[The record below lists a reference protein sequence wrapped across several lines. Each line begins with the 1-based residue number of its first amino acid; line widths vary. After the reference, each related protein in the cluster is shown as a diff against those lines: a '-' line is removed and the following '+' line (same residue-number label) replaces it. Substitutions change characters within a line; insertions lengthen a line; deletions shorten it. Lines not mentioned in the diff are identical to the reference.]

1 MMNTI
6 GKLASILGVSLLV
19 ALGAQLTGV
28 EEAEACGGFFCNQQQ
43 PVDQSAERIIFSQ
56 NDDDTVT
63 AAVQILYQGPSEEF
77 AWLLPVSGT
86 PEVGVSSN
94 TAFQRLEDH
103 TDPRYELEVAVE
115 GECAHPPEDDYMNN
129 GGGVDAGSAIGEDT
143 ADSGVDVLDE
153 GSVGP
158 YDYTTIS
165 VEPGDADPA
174 QAALDWL
181 ETNGYDLTDM
191 GPDLIRDYLE
201 DGMNLIAFKLTK
213 NADSG
218 DIRPVTLT
226 YPAELPMIPIKLTA
240 VAAQS
245 DMGVLVWVLGDGRA
259 IPKNYK
265 SLVLNDAAINWF
277 NWRSTYEDVITQ
289 AANEADG
296 QGFVTEYAKSATT
309 LEEAV
314 ITDSEI
320 QYWEQVNDPDAW
332 DGQHG
337 AMLFDV
343 MRTFGLWDG
352 FRSVV
357 TDAIPVPDGA
367 TVDDF
372 MGCPD
377 CYFDGNEAS
386 IDGFSPSVFLQAMQ
400 TEVIDPVIATQD
412 LLEARPYVTRMYTT
426 LSPPEMT
433 LDPVFDFNTTL
444 DDVSNIHTAQQTV
457 YCSSDVTRREAPW
470 QVELPSGEVVNGS
483 GNSWPLSVGDDLPA
497 NREIRQENASG
508 SGETVTD
515 HTRDIE
521 EILATHN
528 ANTPIGGDTSQDDDD
543 SGNNSSGANNGS
555 GSGSNSADNPDGG
568 CTAAGGATPLGAGG
582 LLVVGLGMIVL
593 RRRRGVPQ
601 VSR

>member
-1 MMNTI
+1 MRLNTNNRW
-6 GKLASILGVSLLV
+6 LQAAACASILAAGV
-19 ALGAQLTGV
+19 LTYSP
-28 EEAEACGGFFCNQQQ
+28 EAEACGGFFCDNSQ
-43 PVDQSAERIIFSQ
+43 PVNQTAERIIFSD
-56 NDDDTVT
+56 NADDTVT
-63 AAVQILYQGPSEEF
+63 ALVQIMYQGPSEEF
-77 AWLLPVSGT
+77 AWVLPVPGT
-86 PEVGVSSN
+86 PDVGVSSD
-94 TAFQRLEDH
+94 TAFDRLQQA
-103 TDPRYELEVAVE
+103 TNPNYRMNTTVE
-115 GECAHPPEDDYMNN
+115 GECGTRSNFGADDMASSGGAVNNASAPEDQD
-129 GGGVDAGSAIGEDT
+129 D
-143 ADSGVDVLDE
+143 GVDVVDS
-153 GSVGP
+153 GRVGP
-158 YDYTTIS
+158 YIHTTIS
-165 VEPGDADPA
+165 VDPSSDDPA
-174 QAALDWL
+174 DVAVDWL
-181 ETNGYDLTDM
+181 ERNSYDVSALGADV
-191 GPDLIRDYLE
+191 IRPYLE

-218 DIRPVTLT
+218 DVRPVTLT

-277 NWRSTYEDVITQ
+277 DWRSTYEDVITQ
-289 AANEADG
+289 AANEANG

-357 TDAIPVPDGA
+357 ADAIPVPDGA

-372 MGCPD
+372 MNCPD

-400 TEVIDPVIATQD
+400 TEVIDPVIDTQD
-412 LLEARPYVTRMYTT
+412 LLESRPYVTRMYTT

-444 DDVSNIHTAQQTV
+444 DDVSNTHTAQQTIH
-457 YCSSDVTRREAPW
+457 CSSDVTRWEAPW

-483 GNSWPLSVGDDLPA
+483 GRSWPLSAGDELPA
-497 NREIRQENASG
+497 SREIRQENASG

-515 HTRDIE
+515 HTADIE
-521 EILATHN
+521 AILAAHN
-528 ANTPIGGDTSQDDDD
+528 DETPISGD
-543 SGNNSSGANNGS
+543 SSGDGNNGS
-555 GSGSNSADNPDGG
+555 GSNNGSSAGSNSDGDSGGG
-568 CTAAGGATPLGAGG
+568 CTAAGGTTPLDAGG
-582 LLVVGLGMIVL
+582 LLVVGLGLMVW
-593 RRRRGVPQ
+593 RRRRD
-601 VSR
+601 

>member
-1 MMNTI
+1 MNTI
-6 GKLASILGVSLLV
+6 SKLASILGVSVLV
-19 ALGAQLTGV
+19 ALGAQV
-28 EEAEACGGFFCNQQQ
+28 SHVQKAEACGGFFCNQQQ

-56 NDDDTVT
+56 NSDDTVT

-94 TAFQRLEDH
+94 TAFQRLQDH
-103 TDPRYELEVAVE
+103 TDPRYDLEVTVE
-115 GECAHPPEDDYMNN
+115 GECAQPPDYDDGMNN
-129 GGGVDAGSAIGEDT
+129 GGAVDAAAGGGSDAGDP
-143 ADSGVDVLDE
+143 SVDVLDE

-181 ETNGYDLTDM
+181 ETNGYDLTEM

-218 DIRPVTLT
+218 DVRPVTLT

-277 NWRSTYEDVITQ
+277 DWRSTYEDVITQ
-289 AANEADG
+289 AANEANG

-357 TDAIPVPDGA
+357 ADAIPVPDGA

-372 MGCPD
+372 MNCPD

-400 TEVIDPVIATQD
+400 TEVIDPVIDTQD
-412 LLEARPYVTRMYTT
+412 LLESRPYVTRMYTT

-444 DDVSNIHTAQQTV
+444 DDVSNTHTAQQTIH
-457 YCSSDVTRREAPW
+457 CSSDVTRWEAPW

-483 GNSWPLSVGDDLPA
+483 GRSWPLSAGDELPA
-497 NREIRQENASG
+497 SREIRQENASG

-515 HTRDIE
+515 HTADIE
-521 EILATHN
+521 AILAAHN
-528 ANTPIGGDTSQDDDD
+528 DETPISGD
-543 SGNNSSGANNGS
+543 SSGDGNNGS
-555 GSGSNSADNPDGG
+555 GSNNGSSAGSNSDGDSGGG
-568 CTAAGGATPLGAGG
+568 CTAAGGTTPLDAGG
-582 LLVVGLGMIVL
+582 LLVVGLGLMVW
-593 RRRRGVPQ
+593 RRRRD
-601 VSR
+601 